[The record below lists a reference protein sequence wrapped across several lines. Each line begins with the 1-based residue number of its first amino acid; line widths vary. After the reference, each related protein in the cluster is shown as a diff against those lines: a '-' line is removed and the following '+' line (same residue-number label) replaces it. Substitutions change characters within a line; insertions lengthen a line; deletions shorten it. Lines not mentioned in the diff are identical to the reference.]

1 MKERVDVI
9 WIVAIADHLIPSAW
23 SMLMSFLTLHSK
35 SKTQA
40 NAQTKQS
47 EGLSESVLLLT
58 RASTARE

>member
-40 NAQTKQS
+40 NAQTKRRTLRVS
-47 EGLSESVLLLT
+47 PAFD
-58 RASTARE
+58 ASFDGT